1 MVFDGHF
8 LNSKVLF
15 IEIFVNIFQ
24 SRKLSGFCK
33 KWALLSNE
41 QTELKTSLVFFL
53 YEEGVRKAH
62 K

>member
-1 MVFDGHF
+1 V
-8 LNSKVLF
+8 
-15 IEIFVNIFQ
+15 
-24 SRKLSGFCK
+24 
-33 KWALLSNE
+33 LLSNE

>member
-15 IEIFVNIFQ
+15 TEIFVNIFQ

-33 KWALLSNE
+33 KVSD
-41 QTELKTSLVFFL
+41 VI
-53 YEEGVRKAH
+53 
-62 K
+62 